1 MKPNARRPLAP
12 YVVGLILT
20 VTGCVESDSLSERV
34 TSSPQALA
42 SGRATECPPPVRSR
56 PLKTLET
63 LPAGVAGDAR
73 VVFVGMPL
81 EGRVVALSRVSGRQV
96 GELPLPETGFVLP
109 FMLHTLGPGR
119 LGVLDAGGLPS
130 PAPFVPANP
139 TIYEYSYSFDGP
151 EAFSAQLTRTVSF
164 ASATIG
170 FAEDFV
176 ALDDGRY
183 LLSDAVR
190 GALWLAESDG
200 RVVPALAPRDDTPEQ
215 AIAELAHCPA
225 MPTIE
230 VGGLPF
236 LFSGSTLPGV
246 SPLALRDG
254 TLYFYSPCAEGLF
267 AVPLASLLD
276 ARAPHERAADIELV
290 SPKPSEI
297 PVEQLLGLTFN
308 PYDTSDPFLYA
319 ADSLQLRII
328 RIDPATGEREVLD
341 DDERLFNFPSSL
353 AFVPSIPGFASL
365 LVVSN
370 QQHRTPLTNHAIT
383 EDATLSPYIVATTT
397 WRN

>member
-1 MKPNARRPLAP
+1 MKLNRGRALAP
-12 YVVGLILT
+12 FAAGLILT
-20 VTGCVESDSLSERV
+20 GCLESNSSAERV
-34 TSSPQALA
+34 TSAPEALA
-42 SGRATECPPPVRSR
+42 TEGQPTVYSR

-63 LPAGVAGDAR
+63 LPAGVAGDER
-73 VVFVGMPL
+73 LVFVGMPL
-81 EGRVVALSRVSGRQV
+81 EGRVVALSRVSGRQI

-109 FMLHTLGPGR
+109 FMLHIVGPGR

-130 PAPFVPANP
+130 PSPFVPANP
-139 TIYEYSYSFDGP
+139 TIYEYAYSFDGRDG
-151 EAFSAQLTRTVSF
+151 FSAQLTRTVSF

-176 ALDDGRY
+176 VLDDGRY
-183 LLSDAVR
+183 LLSDAVL

-200 RVVPALAPRDDTPEQ
+200 RIVPAIEPRDDSPEQ
-215 AIAELAHCPA
+215 AIPELAMCPA

-276 ARAPHERAADIELV
+276 ARTPHERAADIELV
-290 SPKPSEI
+290 SAKPSDV

-308 PYDTSDPFLYA
+308 PYDASDPFLYA
-319 ADSLQLRII
+319 ADSLQLRIV
-328 RIDPATGEREVLD
+328 RIDPATGQREVLD
-341 DDERLFNFPSSL
+341 DDEQLFNFPSSL
-353 AFVPSIPGFASL
+353 SFVPSIPGFSTL

-370 QQHRTPLTNHAIT
+370 QQHRTPLTNDAIT
-383 EDATLSPYIVATTT
+383 EDATLAPYIVTKTS
-397 WRN
+397 WKKQVLD